1 MIIIDTRRHTYFPS
15 AYVSGRRRRARK
27 KECAHELKKVY
38 IHRVYEF
45 QYPVH
50 KTEPTREVFC
60 QHITIVVGEF
70 M

>member
-1 MIIIDTRRHTYFPS
+1 MTHADTHISPPPMSPEEEEERE
-15 AYVSGRRRRARK
+15 K
-27 KECAHELKKVY
+27 KGVCAWIEKKVY